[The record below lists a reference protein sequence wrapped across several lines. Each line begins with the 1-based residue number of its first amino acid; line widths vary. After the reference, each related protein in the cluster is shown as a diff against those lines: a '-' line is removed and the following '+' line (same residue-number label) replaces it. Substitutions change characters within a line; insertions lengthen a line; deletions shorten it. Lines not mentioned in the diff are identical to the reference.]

1 MDFMDIMDIMDFM
14 DNMDIMNIM
23 NIMNITAWMA
33 MAVLYCNTP
42 HKSTK
47 VMCPRFYHP
56 LHFTQASLEVGL
68 LKCVVCSV

>member
-1 MDFMDIMDIMDFM
+1 MDIMDFMDIMDIMDFM

-47 VMCPRFYHP
+47 VILRFILP
-56 LHFTQASLEVGL
+56 CKSECQPILQN
-68 LKCVVCSV
+68 